1 MTTVATPARTGAIY
15 SPDLEAAKVW
25 RKIPAARK
33 RAALAKDRADR
44 SGTTEDHERATE
56 LLAGVRR
63 LEAEYREL
71 KAEAQP

>member
-1 MTTVATPARTGAIY
+1 MSAY

-25 RKIPAARK
+25 RRIPAARK
-33 RAALAKDRADR
+33 RAALAKERADR

-63 LEAEYREL
+63 LEAEYLDL
-71 KAEAQP
+71 KEVAA